1 MDRFGA
7 NTPPHPFFASLV
19 PVLFEGVI
27 HHNSLG
33 TLGVRG
39 VVVVPRHK
47 SQAVGS
53 SKVELGFPNIG
64 GDDGD
69 KIGAARSPNDKTPPS
84 TDDET
89 RQKPP

>member
-1 MDRFGA
+1 M
-7 NTPPHPFFASLV
+7 
-19 PVLFEGVI
+19 
-27 HHNSLG
+27 
-33 TLGVRG
+33 
-39 VVVVPRHK
+39 VVVPRHK